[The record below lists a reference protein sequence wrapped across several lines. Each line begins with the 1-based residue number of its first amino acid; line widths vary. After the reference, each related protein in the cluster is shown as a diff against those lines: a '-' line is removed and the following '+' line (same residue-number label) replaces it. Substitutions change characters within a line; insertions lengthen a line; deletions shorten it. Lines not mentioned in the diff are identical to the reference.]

1 MTPDEVAAQF
11 AGRIACESALPD
23 WAKAMISDWVRG
35 AVGSAV
41 AAERERCAAV
51 ADAVAASLLAKARE
65 VATQGDALRA
75 ACERDG
81 ARLAAAR
88 IREGGAR

>member
-1 MTPDEVAAQF
+1 MTPEQAQDSLDNDPDIRGSHRF
-11 AGRIACESALPD
+11 A
-23 WAKAMISDWVRG
+23 ISVLID
-35 AVGSAV
+35 AAV

-51 ADAVAASLLAKARE
+51 ADAVADALFAKARE
-65 VATQGDALRA
+65 AVTQGEAFRA

-88 IREGGAR
+88 IREGGAG

>member
-1 MTPDEVAAQF
+1 MTPEQAQDSLDNDPDIRGSHRF
-11 AGRIACESALPD
+11 A
-23 WAKAMISDWVRG
+23 ISVLID
-35 AVGSAV
+35 AAV

-51 ADAVAASLLAKARE
+51 ADAVADALLANARKAGRR
-65 VATQGDALRA
+65 APGDALRA

-88 IREGGAR
+88 IREGGAG